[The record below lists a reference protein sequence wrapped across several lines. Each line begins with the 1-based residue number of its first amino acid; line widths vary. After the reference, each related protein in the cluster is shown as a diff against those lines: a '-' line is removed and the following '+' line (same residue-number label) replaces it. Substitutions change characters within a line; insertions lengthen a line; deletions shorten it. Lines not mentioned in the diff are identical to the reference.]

1 MSVSQFLGKHD
12 WKVSVQ
18 DGGTYLVS
26 GNQTSNEDK
35 NVSEKVETLENQLK
49 CWKENL
55 KHELEKRK
63 EDVSKCE
70 TQLKTLVNEIENG
83 DSDEGED
90 DDGLDGECKERD
102 IIREIVTQRDIL
114 IKHREKINE
123 ITDMLKVGKFCDKKS
138 LEVAYKLRMEQYVFK
153 QIDTKFVQKY
163 KFNDGKISVVSQLSA
178 ESAIVDGMSFT
189 GHSVHSLR
197 KCGDKATLVAVAQA
211 EMQLSNS
218 LQTLYD
224 KTTEEIARLR
234 NEYEKAGIN
243 DQGRKHNLVAEELK
257 ALRLLGRMKKGK
269 HKAEMLVI
277 AYIVER
283 LDDLII
289 DKSVYIN
296 IQQQLEW
303 KRKLSEMKVWN
314 KLPDMMTER
323 SGLGVAVGD
332 GKLFA
337 VGGSRDGIVHF
348 KSGEWL
354 RIAT

>member
-1 MSVSQFLGKHD
+1 
-12 WKVSVQ
+12 VQ
-18 DGGTYLVS
+18 
-26 GNQTSNEDK
+26 K
-35 NVSEKVETLENQLK
+35 
-49 CWKENL
+49 
-55 KHELEKRK
+55 
-63 EDVSKCE
+63 
-70 TQLKTLVNEIENG
+70 
-83 DSDEGED
+83 
-90 DDGLDGECKERD
+90 RD

-283 LDDLII
+283 LDDLIV

-323 SGLGVAVGD
+323 GGLGVAVGDGKLFAVGGHDGNDELKSGEYLNLNDVDTGWKKLPDMNIRRYCLGVAVGD